1 MLQVNDLDQLTRA
14 LQDAP
19 APRALTAGT
28 FDGLHCAHQHLI
40 ATTRQAALEGTTI
53 VFTFDNHPL
62 SVLAPPYEPKRL
74 LHPERKIEIMEQ
86 LGVNLLI
93 SPPFTQAFAGMDA
106 ETFVR
111 DILVDTLHIDTL
123 IVGFDFRFGHQGR
136 GDEKTLRGLA
146 ERHGF
151 EIHIEPAIYHE
162 EWAISSSHIR
172 DLIDSGHL
180 RMAARM
186 LGRPYELQG
195 PVEHGYGRGTKL
207 GYPTANLVF
216 DPIYAIPAS
225 GVYAVFVHIGG
236 ERYPA
241 MMNIGT
247 SPTFAGTAHR
257 PEVYVFDFE
266 GDLYAETLRVEFI
279 DRIREERKFES
290 PEALQ
295 ERLKVD
301 EQTCRAILESV
312 ATQTG

>member
-1 MLQVNDLDQLTRA
+1 MQQVTELEQLTRV
-14 LQDAP
+14 LDNTP
-19 APRALTAGT
+19 FPRALTAGT
-28 FDGLHCAHQHLI
+28 FDGLHRAHQHLI
-40 ATTRQAALEGTTI
+40 SATLEAASDGNAI

-74 LHPERKIEIMEQ
+74 LHPERKARIMEQ
-86 LGVNLLI
+86 LGVDLLI
-93 SPPFTQAFAGMDA
+93 TPPFTRDFAQMDA
-106 ETFVR
+106 ENFVR

-136 GDEKTLRGLA
+136 GDDKALKALA

-151 EIHIEPAIYHE
+151 ELRVLPAIYHE

-207 GYPTANLVF
+207 GYPTANLFF
-216 DPIYAIPAS
+216 DPAYAIPAS
-225 GVYAVFVHIGG
+225 GVYAVFVYIGRDRHRG
-236 ERYPA
+236 

-247 SPTFAGTAHR
+247 SPTFAGTEYR
-257 PEVYVFDFE
+257 PEVFIFDFE

-290 PEALQ
+290 SEALQ
-295 ERLKVD
+295 SRLKID
-301 EQTCRAILESV
+301 EQTCRAILE
-312 ATQTG
+312 AWKP